1 MRKLLTIT
9 IIMIMVSSM
18 TFYGLT
24 KDTMGTSDLTAEEL
38 AELTSGR
45 QLTEAGCA
53 DWAITTIDTLDIVGL
68 SPSVDIDNNDVVH
81 VSYFDLTND
90 ALKYAEIVTWGA
102 QYSIQVVD
110 SDPNMVMGNSNDI
123 YSNDGIF
130 NRNIV

>member
-1 MRKLLTIT
+1 
-9 IIMIMVSSM
+9 MVSSM

-24 KDTMGTSDLTAEEL
+24 KDVMGTSDLTAEEL

-68 SPSVDIDNNDVVH
+68 SPSVDIDHNDVVH

-90 ALKYAEIVTWGA
+90 A
-102 QYSIQVVD
+102 
-110 SDPNMVMGNSNDI
+110 
-123 YSNDGIF
+123 
-130 NRNIV
+130 